1 MSYPRILKDGTLP
14 NVNRPNPYRTTSL
27 PETFIRGGH
36 QPVQHYIETE
46 GDTVEE
52 AIEQAL
58 SELEVTREQVT
69 IDLINEP
76 TKGILNFGAKRAR
89 VRVTIKQDV
98 SSAPDT
104 ILKEMLDRM
113 GVNAEVESRFVEGS
127 THLNILTDSPAL
139 LIGKHGQTLDAIER
153 ILNCIVNKASLVKR
167 RVFVDTEGYR
177 ERREERLVEMANQ
190 MAEQVKY
197 TNREIVLAP
206 MSARDRRI
214 IHVALKED
222 DVVSTYSQ
230 GEGDMRRVVIT
241 TQEP

>member
-1 MSYPRILKDGTLP
+1 M
-14 NVNRPNPYRTTSL
+14 
-27 PETFIRGGH
+27 
-36 QPVQHYIETE
+36 QHYIETE
-46 GDTVEE
+46 GETVEE

-58 SELEVTREQVT
+58 KELEATREQVT

-76 TKGILNFGAKRAR
+76 TKGILNFGAKPAK
-89 VRVTIKQDV
+89 VRVTIRQDV
-98 SSAPDT
+98 SSAPGT
-104 ILKEMLDRM
+104 ILKEMLNRM
-113 GVNAEVESRFVEGS
+113 GIDAEVESRFVDGS
-127 THLNILTDSPAL
+127 THLDILTENPAL

-153 ILNCIVNKASLVKR
+153 LLNCIVNKASLVQK

-177 ERREERLVEMANQ
+177 ERREERLIEMARQ

-197 TNREIVLAP
+197 TNREIILAP

-241 TQEP
+241 TQVP

>member
-1 MSYPRILKDGTLP
+1 
-14 NVNRPNPYRTTSL
+14 
-27 PETFIRGGH
+27 
-36 QPVQHYIETE
+36 VQHYIETE

-58 SELEVTREQVT
+58 NELELTREQVT
-69 IDLINEP
+69 IDLISGP
-76 TKGILNFGAKRAR
+76 TKGILNFGAKPAK

-98 SSAPDT
+98 SSAPDI
-104 ILKEMLDRM
+104 ILKEILDRM
-113 GVNAEVESRFVEGS
+113 KVDAEIESRYVDGS

-153 ILNCIVNKASLVKR
+153 LLNCIVNKASLVKR
-167 RVFVDTEGYR
+167 RVFVDIEGYR
-177 ERREERLVEMANQ
+177 ERREERLIEMARQ

-197 TNREIVLAP
+197 RNREVVLAP

-230 GEGDMRRVVIT
+230 GDGDMRRVVIT
-241 TQEP
+241 MQKS

>member
-1 MSYPRILKDGTLP
+1 M
-14 NVNRPNPYRTTSL
+14 
-27 PETFIRGGH
+27 
-36 QPVQHYIETE
+36 QHYIEAE

-58 SELEVTREQVT
+58 NELKATREQVT
-69 IDLINEP
+69 IDIISEP
-76 TKGILNFGAKRAR
+76 TKGILNFGAKPAK

-104 ILKEMLDRM
+104 ILRELLNRM
-113 GVNAEVESRFVEGS
+113 GIEAEVESDFVEGS
-127 THLNILTDSPAL
+127 THLNVRTDSPAL

-153 ILNCIVNKASLVKR
+153 LLNCIVNKASLVKR

-177 ERREERLVEMANQ
+177 ERREERLVEMAHQ

-197 TNREIVLAP
+197 TNREVVLAP
-206 MSARDRRI
+206 MSPRDRRI

-222 DVVSTYSQ
+222 DIISTYSQ

-241 TQEP
+241 TQMTDSR

>member
-1 MSYPRILKDGTLP
+1 M
-14 NVNRPNPYRTTSL
+14 
-27 PETFIRGGH
+27 
-36 QPVQHYIETE
+36 QHYIEAE

-58 SELEVTREQVT
+58 NELKATREQVT
-69 IDLINEP
+69 IDIISEP
-76 TKGILNFGAKRAR
+76 TKGILNFGAKPAK

-104 ILKEMLDRM
+104 ILRELLNRM
-113 GVNAEVESRFVEGS
+113 GIDAEVESDFVEGS
-127 THLNILTDSPAL
+127 THLNVRTDSPAL

-153 ILNCIVNKASLVKR
+153 LLNCIVNKASLVKK

-177 ERREERLVEMANQ
+177 ERREERLVEMAHQ

-197 TNREIVLAP
+197 TNREVVLAP
-206 MSARDRRI
+206 MSPRDRRI

-222 DVVSTYSQ
+222 DIISTYSQ

-241 TQEP
+241 TQ

>member
-1 MSYPRILKDGTLP
+1 M
-14 NVNRPNPYRTTSL
+14 
-27 PETFIRGGH
+27 
-36 QPVQHYIETE
+36 QHYIEAE

-58 SELEVTREQVT
+58 NELEATREQVT
-69 IDLINEP
+69 INIISEP
-76 TKGILNFGAKRAR
+76 TKGILNFGAKPAK
-89 VRVTIKQDV
+89 VQVTIKQDI

-104 ILKEMLDRM
+104 ILRELLNRM
-113 GVNAEVESRFVEGS
+113 GIDAEVESDFVDGS
-127 THLNILTDSPAL
+127 THLNIHTDNPAL

-153 ILNCIVNKASLVKR
+153 LLNCIVNKASLVKR

-177 ERREERLVEMANQ
+177 ERREERLMEMARQ

-197 TNREIVLAP
+197 TNREVVLAP

-222 DVVSTYSQ
+222 AIVSTYSQ

-241 TQEP
+241 TGG